1 MNIDN
6 IFDYTF
12 EAYQKCAH
20 QLIIDEPVGRDL
32 LIQLIENKDKYSRE
46 LDHVLADLIES
57 AGFYPYLLKERL
69 HISSSAQK
77 IRFENNRSLNIEG
90 KVFHDEQK
98 YLLDLINSNKNVI
111 ASAPTSF
118 GKSLLIEEIVASMKY
133 KNILIIQPTLALL
146 DETRK
151 KLSRYLDKYKLIIRT
166 NQK

>member
-57 AGFYPYLLKERL
+57 AGFY
-69 HISSSAQK
+69 
-77 IRFENNRSLNIEG
+77 
-90 KVFHDEQK
+90 
-98 YLLDLINSNKNVI
+98 
-111 ASAPTSF
+111 
-118 GKSLLIEEIVASMKY
+118 
-133 KNILIIQPTLALL
+133 
-146 DETRK
+146 
-151 KLSRYLDKYKLIIRT
+151 
-166 NQK
+166 